1 MMTAAIRSDTG
12 ASIRA
17 QIGLTISGDEAQK
30 IEDVRWELRLESR
43 AAVAHQALRYV
54 LAGLDSGEIQPSDIV
69 NATWPPPV
77 TRSGSRGKR

>member
-1 MMTAAIRSDTG
+1 MMVAAIRSDAG
-12 ASIRA
+12 ASVRA

-54 LAGLDSGEIQPSDIV
+54 LAGLDSGDIQPADVV
-69 NATWPPPV
+69 NATWPPPA
-77 TRSGSRGKR
+77 TRQGVRGKR